1 MLIIFFKVAY
11 IVGENRRRAEIN
23 VNLLNKFYT
32 DQEAVAIQ
40 AKDNLPADAYVDPN
54 LPYTQTG
61 YEYISMFS
69 FINMKLIFILGGLP
83 TTLEL
88 KKWVPV
94 MLTVNSTVKR
104 YKENGFNF

>member
-1 MLIIFFKVAY
+1 MLKISIKVAY

-32 DQEAVAIQ
+32 DQEAVTIQ

-61 YEYISMFS
+61 YEYF
-69 FINMKLIFILGGLP
+69 NVYIFQYSTYFYP
-83 TTLEL
+83 RRTTYHTGIEEMGTCYVNCEFYCETIQR
-88 KKWVPV
+88 KW
-94 MLTVNSTVKR
+94 
-104 YKENGFNF
+104 F